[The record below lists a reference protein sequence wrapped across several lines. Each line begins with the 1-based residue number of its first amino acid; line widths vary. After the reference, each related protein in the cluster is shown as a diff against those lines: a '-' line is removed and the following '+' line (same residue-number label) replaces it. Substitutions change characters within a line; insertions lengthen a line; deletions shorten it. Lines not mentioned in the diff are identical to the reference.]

1 MHLRYR
7 FALQYRGKI
16 MQNLDQIQYLNCKV
30 FLNGAIQ
37 RKNKAELSLIQDLNC
52 KVFLNGVFKCW
63 RT

>member
-1 MHLRYR
+1 
-7 FALQYRGKI
+7 
-16 MQNLDQIQYLNCKV
+16 MQNLAQIQYLNCKV

-52 KVFLNGVFKCW
+52 KVFLNGEFKCW